1 MNENEFESALLY
13 LIQDGET
20 GDGIDPDSVRSVVP
34 YREVGMLTGN
44 AGLVVTMNDGSE
56 FQVTIVQSKAA
67 RG

>member
-20 GDGIDPDSVRSVVP
+20 GEGIDADSVRSVVP
-34 YREVGMLTGN
+34 YREAGVLTGN

-56 FQVTIVQSKAA
+56 FQLTIVQSRMA